1 MSDMPCRQVVAPPE
15 IAQPYVREAMVYMK
29 HHYQI
34 NDHKASYPWTQPNRA
49 KLRLEEGLPANAT
62 VLANF
67 NSLYKLEPDAF
78 SVWTE
83 SVLQH
88 CGGGGKA
95 GRSRRGQGGGM
106 VAEEDGCVMWLVSD
120 NDESNANLLRQAKE
134 RGIDRS
140 R

>member
-1 MSDMPCRQVVAPPE
+1 MSHLSCRQVVAPPE

-34 NDHKASYPWTQPNRA
+34 NDHKASYPWTQPDRA

-88 CGGGGKA
+88 CDGGG
-95 GRSRRGQGGGM
+95 RVRRRRRGQRGGM
-106 VAEEDGCVMWLVSD
+106 VVAEDRCVMWLVSD

-134 RGIDRS
+134 RGIDPS